1 MVRWA
6 LVGAVLLAALGCRKR
21 ELVRVDT
28 SEAADIPREVAVDK
42 LRELLPT
49 ADQVVC
55 TLPSERLR
63 QSEIKEWTISGTSVQ
78 MRVARGEPFVLPY
91 GEITELRLEK
101 VGDGR
106 YWVVKVFTGIQKSP
120 GKEHYQFVWR
130 NEESARRAVELFEAL
145 RQKA

>member
-1 MVRWA
+1 RATKCAVRTTSREADAWCGGRWW
-6 LVGAVLLAALGCRKR
+6 GAVLLAALGCRKR

-63 QSEIKEWTISGTSVQ
+63 QSEIKEWTISG
-78 MRVARGEPFVLPY
+78 
-91 GEITELRLEK
+91 
-101 VGDGR
+101 
-106 YWVVKVFTGIQKSP
+106 
-120 GKEHYQFVWR
+120 
-130 NEESARRAVELFEAL
+130 
-145 RQKA
+145 

>member
-1 MVRWA
+1 MARWA
-6 LVGAVLLAALGCRKR
+6 LPVAVLLAAAGCRKR

-28 SEAADIPREVAVDK
+28 SEARDIPREVAVDK

-49 ADQVVC
+49 AEQVIC

-91 GEITELRLEK
+91 GEITDLRLEK
-101 VGDGR
+101 VSDGR
-106 YWVVKVFTGIQKSP
+106 YWVVKVFTAIQKNP
-120 GKEHYQFVWR
+120 GKDHYQFVWK
-130 NEESARRAVELFEAL
+130 NEESARRALELFEAL
-145 RQKA
+145 RQKG